1 MCTVLLPSGVKP
13 TTFNKYIMPYH
24 TSYISYHK
32 SCNIIS
38 YHIVHIISRF
48 GKNRPPSP
56 MRFFSFSF
64 PADEHRNISLKQ
76 AMSVS
81 FHISCSFSFMNHY
94 LTRSRHI
101 TSQGHVTLRHRV
113 TSHYVTG
120 PRHITSQGHVTWTFR
135 TLLYFKLT
143 PCSECCTI
151 SLGLFPGVWILC
163 ADVSEH
169 PVCSIFIG
177 RVNISSCSYTV
188 PRTRMSGSKHI
199 LPFTPLQRGKGQLYF
214 CC

>member
-1 MCTVLLPSGVKP
+1 MCAALLPSGVKP
-13 TTFNKYIMPYH
+13 TTVNKYIIPYH

-38 YHIVHIISRF
+38 YHIISRF

-94 LTRSRHI
+94 LI
-101 TSQGHVTLRHRV
+101 
-113 TSHYVTG
+113 G
-120 PRHITSQGHVTWTFR
+120 PRHMNISDSSWFQTFAVFWMI
-135 TLLYFKLT
+135 YSF
-143 PCSECCTI
+143 
-151 SLGLFPGVWILC
+151 FGVI
-163 ADVSEH
+163 
-169 PVCSIFIG
+169 PQ
-177 RVNISSCSYTV
+177 RVNFMCQRFGTLCLFHLH
-188 PRTRMSGSKHI
+188 RACEHFF
-199 LPFTPLQRGKGQLYF
+199 LFTHSAEDKN
-214 CC
+214 